1 MDIASIAADLSAAL
15 ESGNTQAADE
25 AQADYAAFLA
35 EGVEV
40 EDESVLSEDDD
51 EILGEPDVMSV
62 EPVSVEV
69 ADEDVS

>member
-1 MDIASIAADLSAAL
+1 MSDIASIAADLSAAL

-25 AQADYAAFLA
+25 AQTAYAAFLA

-51 EILGEPDVMSV
+51 EILGEPEIMVNLGSV
-62 EPVSVEV
+62 
-69 ADEDVS
+69 DEDGA